1 MVLAPEKLSYT
12 SWEGQAG
19 RGDKI
24 PEPGEADA
32 LLEERR
38 GNLPPHPTP
47 RQTRNGVSVQLQGE
61 DHLCVG
67 AKGTSWPNQASLHS
81 LCHLALPHRA
91 LPTLGPGL
99 SRDRMAANGM
109 YGWECTSEG
118 LMLPF
123 CLLEVPVNL
132 PLASGPQPSLGS
144 LALGSGGNCPIPRAE
159 PSQAASQS
167 LCF

>member
-1 MVLAPEKLSYT
+1 MVLAPEKQSYT

-19 RGDKI
+19 WGDKI

-32 LLEERR
+32 LLKERR
-38 GNLPPHPTP
+38 GTPH
-47 RQTRNGVSVQLQGE
+47 QTRDAVSVQLQGE

-81 LCHLALPHRA
+81 LCHFVLPHRA

-99 SRDRMAANGM
+99 SRDRVAANGM
-109 YGWECTSEG
+109 YGWKCPSEG
-118 LMLPF
+118 PVLPF

-132 PLASGPQPSLGS
+132 PLA
-144 LALGSGGNCPIPRAE
+144 SGGNCPIPRAE